1 LIEGINKERIMKKII
16 FYILLTLVLVG
27 LCSKKEKSVYESE
40 NKKFNNYLA
49 VKVLEKY
56 INKFKN
62 KIGNQCEPELKEMA
76 GKEACESIQ
85 KAMQTLDYK
94 INDVNENGDKTVIN
108 ITMKIPDFKTVF
120 SKLNNEMDAFL
131 EKEEIEG
138 NDVNGYKK
146 RISTKVKNILVNELS
161 KENLKYR
168 EKNLNVVC
176 RKIGSNWI
184 LSEEE
189 NEEFFNAMVPF

>member
-1 LIEGINKERIMKKII
+1 MKKFI
-16 FYILLTLVLVG
+16 FYVLLTLVLVG

-40 NKKFNNYLA
+40 NKKFNNYSA
-49 VKVLEKY
+49 VKVLERY

-76 GKEACESIQ
+76 GKDACKSIQ

-108 ITMKIPDFKTVF
+108 ITMKIPDFEKAF
-120 SKLNNEMDAFL
+120 SKLNNEMNAFL

-168 EKNLNVVC
+168 KKNLNVVY

>member
-1 LIEGINKERIMKKII
+1 MKKII
-16 FYILLTLVLVG
+16 FYILLALVLIG
-27 LCSKKEKSVYESE
+27 LCSKKEKSIYESE
-40 NKKFNNYLA
+40 NKKFNSYPA

-56 INKFKN
+56 ISKFKN

-76 GKEACESIQ
+76 GKDACESIQ
-85 KAMQTLDYK
+85 KAIQTLDYK
-94 INDVNENGDKTVIN
+94 INNVNENNDKTVIN
-108 ITMKIPDFKTVF
+108 ITMRIPDFEKVF
-120 SKLNNEMDAFL
+120 SKLDNEMNAFF

-146 RISTKVKNILVNELS
+146 SISKKVKNILVSELS

-168 EKNLNVVC
+168 EKNLNVVF

-189 NEEFFNAMVPF
+189 NEEFFNAIVPF